1 MNIKILD
8 IFVTFLCS
16 IQFQNHGDNE
26 IKYTFRISL
35 KTAQNFILNMC
46 VFTCTNDY

>member
-8 IFVTFLCS
+8 IFVTFLYF
-16 IQFQNHGDNE
+16 IQFQNHGYNE
-26 IKYTFRISL
+26 IKYTSKISL
-35 KTAQNFILNMC
+35 KAARNFILNMC